1 MKSDYKFNPCHGD
14 SIFGIRIQKGQNIN
28 KGKEIKVF
36 AHKIGFWGITMR
48 EEKVK
53 ETGTTTLGLV
63 CKDGVVLATERRA
76 TMGGMIAHKTTKKLF
91 QIDEHLALTTAGL
104 VGDVQILARYLR
116 AEAKLYRLSTG
127 IPMPV
132 EAAAT
137 LMANILNK
145 NKFTPYYVQLIIAGY
160 DLEGAHVYSLDA
172 AGGAIPDR
180 YVSTG
185 SGSPYVYGVLEDQ
198 YRDDMDIEEGLNLAI
213 RAISAAMKRDS
224 ASGDGVDVAVITKEG
239 FRFIPED
246 EVRKRMEG

>member
-1 MKSDYKFNPCHGD
+1 MK
-14 SIFGIRIQKGQNIN
+14 KGQNIY
-28 KGKEIKVF
+28 KGKEIREL
-36 AHKIGFWGITMR
+36 AYKIGFWGITMQ

-63 CKDGVVLATERRA
+63 CKDGVVIATERRA
-76 TMGGMIAHKTTKKLF
+76 TMGSMIAHKTTKKLF

-104 VGDVQILARYLR
+104 VGDVQVLARYLR
-116 AEAKLYRLSTG
+116 AEAKLYRLTTEM
-127 IPMPV
+127 PMPV

-137 LMANILNK
+137 LMANILNQ
-145 NKFTPYYVQLIIAGY
+145 NKFFPYYVQLIIAGY
-160 DLEGAHVYSLDA
+160 DLEGAHVYSLDS
-172 AGGAIPDR
+172 AGGAIPDK

-198 YRDDMDIEEGLNLAI
+198 YRDDMNIEEGINLAI

-224 ASGDGVDVAVITKEG
+224 ASGDGIDVAVITKEG
-239 FRFIPED
+239 FRFISED